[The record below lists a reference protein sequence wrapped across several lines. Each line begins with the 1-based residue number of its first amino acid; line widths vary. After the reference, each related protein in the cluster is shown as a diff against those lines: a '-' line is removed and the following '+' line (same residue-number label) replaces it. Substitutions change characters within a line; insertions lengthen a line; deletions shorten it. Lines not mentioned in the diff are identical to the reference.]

1 MSTAGEKV
9 ADVGAAS
16 QSGAAPARGRRRY
29 NLDAA
34 GPRYRAGRL
43 VLAALVLVVLLCLPL
58 VAGSASQV
66 DSFSRIAAYSVAILG
81 LTLVTGYCGQ
91 ISIGHS
97 AFVGIGA
104 YTTVILV
111 SEHGWS
117 YLPTIPVAAFFCL
130 IAGVLVGIPALRIS
144 GLYLAAVTLA
154 VAAVF
159 PTLIDQFPHLTGGP
173 NGMTALNQ
181 MEAPSWFPFRD
192 SIAGPQIFHY
202 YVILA
207 VGAIMFGVAWN
218 LARGRFGRALIAIRD
233 SPYSAASAGV
243 KVSWYKVAAFA
254 VSAAFAGVAGSLL
267 MIQLPVVSDMQFE
280 LLFAIL
286 LVIGLIVGGRAT
298 IPGAVAGGIVVELL
312 HNSIPN
318 LIDSLHVTNNGA
330 SGGQLVGI
338 VSGIGLILFA
348 FLLPDGVADSL
359 EKLLRRLVRVER
371 PPPDGWEHYAPRPST
386 ADGPLAAGETATS
399 TRPG

>member
-1 MSTAGEKV
+1 VSA
-9 ADVGAAS
+9 
-16 QSGAAPARGRRRY
+16 RRY
-29 NLDAA
+29 SVDAT
-34 GPRYRAGRL
+34 GVRFRFGRL
-43 VLAALVLVVLLCLPL
+43 GLAALVVVVLLCLPL
-58 VAGSASQV
+58 VSSSASQI
-66 DSFSRIAAYSVAILG
+66 DSFSRIAAYAVAILG

-111 SEHGWS
+111 SQQGWS
-117 YLPTIPVAAFFCL
+117 YLATIPVAALCCL

-173 NGMTALNQ
+173 NGLIAENQ
-181 MEAPSWFPFRD
+181 MAAPSWFPFQNAVAAT
-192 SIAGPQIFHY
+192 SIFHY

-207 VGAIMFGVAWN
+207 VAALMFFAAWN
-218 LARGRFGRALIAIRD
+218 LARSRFGRALVAIRD

-243 KVSWYKVAAFA
+243 KVSWYKVIAFA

-267 MIQLPVVSDMQFE
+267 MIQLPVVSDLQFE

-286 LVIGLIVGGRAT
+286 LVIGLIVGGRTT
-298 IPGAVAGGIVVELL
+298 ITGAVVGAIVVELL

-338 VSGIGLILFA
+338 VSGIGLIVFA
-348 FLLPDGVADSL
+348 FLLPDGMVDSL
-359 EKLLRRLVRVER
+359 KKLLRRKVRVER
-371 PPPDGWEHYAPRPST
+371 PPPDGWERYAPRPST
-386 ADGPLAAGETATS
+386 ADGPLAAGEQPTS
-399 TRPG
+399 TRSG

>member
-1 MSTAGEKV
+1 VSA
-9 ADVGAAS
+9 
-16 QSGAAPARGRRRY
+16 RRY
-29 NLDAA
+29 SLDAA
-34 GPRYRAGRL
+34 GRRYKLGRL

-66 DSFSRIAAYSVAILG
+66 DSYSRIAAYAVAILG

-111 SEHGWS
+111 SDHGWS
-117 YLPTIPVAAFFCL
+117 YLATIPVAAGFCL
-130 IAGVLVGIPALRIS
+130 LAGVLVGIPALRIS

-159 PTLIDQFPHLTGGP
+159 PTLIDQFPDLTGGP
-173 NGMTALNQ
+173 NGLSAVNQ

-192 SIAGPQIFHY
+192 AVAGPSIFHY
-202 YVILA
+202 YVIVVVAAL
-207 VGAIMFGVAWN
+207 MFGFAWN

-233 SPYSAASAGV
+233 SPYSAAAAGV
-243 KVSWYKVAAFA
+243 RVSWYKVAAFA

-267 MIQLPVVSDMQFE
+267 MIQLPVVSDTQFE

-298 IPGAVAGGIVVELL
+298 IPGAVAGAIVVELL
-312 HNSIPN
+312 HSTIPD
-318 LIDSLHVTNNGA
+318 LIDSFHVTNNGA
-330 SGGQLVGI
+330 DGGQLVGI
-338 VSGIGLILFA
+338 VSGVGLIAFA
-348 FLLPDGVADSL
+348 FLLPDGVIDSL
-359 EKLLRRLVRVER
+359 NKLFRRNVRVEH
-371 PPPDGWEHYAPRPST
+371 PPPDGWERYAPQPS
-386 ADGPLAAGETATS
+386 ADN
-399 TRPG
+399 RR

>member
-1 MSTAGEKV
+1 VSA
-9 ADVGAAS
+9 
-16 QSGAAPARGRRRY
+16 RRY
-29 NLDAA
+29 SLDAA
-34 GPRYRAGRL
+34 GPRYKLGRL
-43 VLAALVLVVLLCLPL
+43 ALAVAVLVVLLCLPL

-66 DSFSRIAAYSVAILG
+66 DSYSRIAAYAVAILG

-111 SEHGWS
+111 SQHGWS
-117 YLPTIPVAAFFCL
+117 YLPTIPVAAGLCL

-159 PTLIDQFPHLTGGP
+159 PTLIDQFPKLTGGP
-173 NGMTALNQ
+173 NGMSAFNQ

-192 SIAGPQIFHY
+192 AVAGPSIFHY

-207 VGAIMFGVAWN
+207 VAAVMFAFAWN

-233 SPYSAASAGV
+233 SPYSAAAAGV

-267 MIQLPVVSDMQFE
+267 MIQLPVVSDNQFE

-298 IPGAVAGGIVVELL
+298 IPGAVAGAIVVELL
-312 HNSIPN
+312 HSTVPD

-330 SGGQLVGI
+330 DGGQLVGI
-338 VSGIGLILFA
+338 VSGLGLIAFA
-348 FLLPDGVADSL
+348 FLLPDGVIDSL
-359 EKLLRRLVRVER
+359 NKLFRRNVRVEH
-371 PPPDGWEHYAPRPST
+371 PPPDGWERYAPTPS
-386 ADGPLAAGETATS
+386 ADN
-399 TRPG
+399 RR

>member
-1 MSTAGEKV
+1 VSA
-9 ADVGAAS
+9 
-16 QSGAAPARGRRRY
+16 RRY
-29 NLDAA
+29 SLNVA
-34 GPRYRAGRL
+34 GSRYKLGRIGLALLIL
-43 VLAALVLVVLLCLPL
+43 VAVLCLPL
-58 VAGSASQV
+58 ISSSASQV
-66 DSFSRIAAYSVAILG
+66 DSFSRIAAYAVAILG

-111 SEHGWS
+111 SVHGWS
-117 YLPTIPVAAFFCL
+117 YLATIPVAAFFCL

-173 NGMTALNQ
+173 NGMIAETQ
-181 MEAPSWFPFRD
+181 MEAPSWFPFQNAV
-192 SIAGPQIFHY
+192 AGPSIFHY

-207 VGAIMFGVAWN
+207 IAALMFFLAWN

-243 KVSWYKVAAFA
+243 KVSWYKVIAFA

-267 MIQLPVVSDMQFE
+267 MIQLPVVSDLQFE

-286 LVIGLIVGGRAT
+286 LVIGLIVGGRTT
-298 IPGAVAGGIVVELL
+298 ITGAVVGAIVVELL
-312 HNSIPN
+312 HSSIPN
-318 LIDSLHVTNNGA
+318 LIDNLRVTSNGA

-338 VSGIGLILFA
+338 VSGIGLIVFA
-348 FLLPDGVADSL
+348 FLLPDGVVDSL
-359 EKLLRRLVRVER
+359 KKLLRRTVRVER
-371 PPPDGWEHYAPRPST
+371 PPPDGWERYAPQPST
-386 ADGPLAAGETATS
+386 ADGPLAAGEQPAS
-399 TRPG
+399 TRSG